1 MVIYDEATSS
11 LDSMTEQKIMESLE
25 SATEN
30 KSLLVI
36 AHRLSTIVN
45 SDKIVVIDRG
55 QAVEQGTHD
64 ELLQLNGQYAKMWN
78 TQMSQVDVSPKRE
91 SEADLKR
98 KKL

>member
-1 MVIYDEATSS
+1 
-11 LDSMTEQKIMESLE
+11 MESLE

-55 QAVEQGTHD
+55 QAVEQGRARNFINHF
-64 ELLQLNGQYAKMWN
+64 LGKSVLFSFAQILA
-78 TQMSQVDVSPKRE
+78 
-91 SEADLKR
+91 
-98 KKL
+98 